1 MEAGQAGR
9 QHGGLTLDAVI
20 ERVCAAV
27 GIRAD
32 ALTGGSRRADVSRAR
47 PGVAYLWLEWLG
59 HPGPAAAQRLG
70 IRPQTI
76 YQVAKRGRAA
86 AREWQRVLAA
96 DPET

>member
-27 GIRAD
+27 GIRAE

-47 PGVAYLWLEWLG
+47 EGVGYLWLEWLG
-59 HPGPAAAQRLG
+59 HPGPQRRNG
-70 IRPQTI
+70 
-76 YQVAKRGRAA
+76 
-86 AREWQRVLAA
+86 
-96 DPET
+96 